1 MALSV
6 DDVSSAKQY
15 VPSPGMAAVTSKSTV
30 CPCATAPSVASAGPS
45 IAGRVV
51 QVMVRSFQP
60 HPVIAGSV
68 ALVVVD
74 VVVVI
79 VGPAPHGQTAVTA
92 TSGFPAVASR
102 EL

>member
-1 MALSV
+1 M
-6 DDVSSAKQY
+6 SATT
-15 VPSPGMAAVTSKSTV
+15 AATG
-30 CPCATAPSVASAGPS
+30 A
-45 IAGRVV
+45 
-51 QVMVRSFQP
+51 
-60 HPVIAGSV
+60 IAGSV
-68 ALVVVD
+68 VLVVVD